1 MNDCAD
7 QASILAAISSGGILE
22 DVAVPLAQYVLS
34 HQRLTGASLTG
45 LRSTIVHPFARDDCF
60 WVALEWRENKITD
73 VLAIFHIEDEND
85 PDMFNVLMHYG
96 FQGDETNESTPR
108 SWIRTAIS
116 WTVTGLGYLKTL
128 FGAAQ
133 HVLGILELS
142 VADALTLYSETPPS
156 DNSDE
161 G

>member
-1 MNDCAD
+1 MNNCTD
-7 QASILAAISSGGILE
+7 QASILAAISSGGVLE
-22 DVAVPLAQYVLS
+22 DVAIPLAQYLS
-34 HQRLTGASLTG
+34 LHQRATGTSLTG

-60 WVALEWRENKITD
+60 WVALEWIESKNTH
-73 VLAIFHIEDEND
+73 VLAIFHIDNEND
-85 PDMFNVLMHYG
+85 PDLFNVLMHYG
-96 FQGDETNESTPR
+96 FGDETNENTPR

-133 HVLGILELS
+133 HILGILELS
-142 VADALTLYSETPPS
+142 VADALALYSETPSS

-161 G
+161 R

>member
-1 MNDCAD
+1 MKDCAD
-7 QASILAAISSGGILE
+7 KASILAAISSGGVLE
-22 DVAVPLAQYVLS
+22 DVAVSLTQYLTS
-34 HQRLTGASLTG
+34 HQRLTGSSLTG

-60 WVALEWRENKITD
+60 WVALEWREDKNTD
-73 VLAIFHIEDEND
+73 VLAIFQIDNEND
-85 PDMFNVLMHYG
+85 PDLSNVLMHYG
-96 FQGDETNESTPR
+96 FGDETNQNTPR
-108 SWIRTAIS
+108 SWIKTAIS

-142 VADALTLYSETPPS
+142 VADAFTLYSETPSS

-161 G
+161 T